1 MSQKPPIYS
10 IFCIDYRF
18 DAMVATFYENT
29 GNEFNYFASTAA
41 GGALSLGYEKYCKT
55 CSKIR
60 CCMCNK
66 QLQQP
71 QPLIC
76 YSCAFKYS

>member
-1 MSQKPPIYS
+1 MICKKCNNDKDLEDFHKRKSSK
-10 IFCIDYRF
+10 
-18 DAMVATFYENT
+18 T
-29 GNEFNYFASTAA
+29 GYQI
-41 GGALSLGYEKYCKT
+41 YCKT